1 MRADGG
7 HDGCERRVHGR
18 EAAGEQVPEAD
29 HFPPRSGPCCFSEM
43 EEIGEP
49 MAQGRWVFRYKRC
62 RLCGFAVR
70 IILREVPEAALVAEL
85 RKTLTS
91 ASTRGALG

>member
-1 MRADGG
+1 
-7 HDGCERRVHGR
+7 
-18 EAAGEQVPEAD
+18 
-29 HFPPRSGPCCFSEM
+29 
-43 EEIGEP
+43 